1 MNKKKGKGKRNN
13 TGEVQS
19 VAMELNEVASWR
31 DCEWVSEQVA
41 TNELVTSE
49 HGTSERKWTKV

>member
-31 DCEWVSEQVA
+31 LCEWVRVQVA

-49 HGTSERKWTKV
+49 QGTSERKWTKV